1 MFGFYSFYS
10 ILVLVLTLVYV
21 PVYTQNNTRLKDNF
35 FYFVCFILLLFSMCR
50 GESVGGDLEEY
61 IPLFQRSDS
70 YQNLSD
76 VFKTTVVSGYETG
89 FILLCK
95 FLSLV
100 SFDSRWFIAV
110 TAVLSLIGP
119 FYLIK
124 KYSNNKGLSLL
135 LYVLLGFYNVSFN
148 NVRQAIAVSIIMIA
162 ICYLLKK
169 KNWAFWIG
177 VLLATSIHTSAVFAV
192 LFYPLVRF
200 KYSPQRV
207 VVGVVVIVGIFY
219 LFSSFIFNYLI
230 SNIFTRYLEETG
242 DTYTTGGGYGLLI
255 IYIIVATFCVF
266 LFNQK
271 RKKMSKNE
279 YFVDKFF
286 LLSFMIVIVI
296 QSFALYMAAI
306 ARLGSYFYLPL
317 IVLLP
322 NLLERIKNISY
333 RRCIKSGVFV
343 FYYVLACYTL
353 LSPTE
358 NTNMNPTDTIPYV
371 FLDRL
376 FLW

>member
-1 MFGFYSFYS
+1 
-10 ILVLVLTLVYV
+10 
-21 PVYTQNNTRLKDNF
+21 
-35 FYFVCFILLLFSMCR
+35 MCR

>member
-1 MFGFYSFYS
+1 M
-10 ILVLVLTLVYV
+10 VLTLVYV

-177 VLLATSIHTSAVFAV
+177 VLLATSMHTSAVFAV

-271 RKKMSKNE
+271 RKKMNKNE

-333 RRCIKSGVFV
+333 RRCLKSGVFV